1 MTNKYMYFIA
11 NWKMFGGLST
21 LNSLNKVIKF
31 LRIFKRSNRTKIIY
45 CPPSTLIRPMS
56 KKIINSRIQVG
67 AQNCHES
74 LTYGASTGS
83 INSMMLKNVGAKY
96 VILGH
101 SENREAGETDKLIN
115 TKIKAATK
123 SGLKV
128 IFCIGETLGQKKKKI
143 TNKVLSK
150 QIDLGLQK
158 VKKRKNIVIAYEP
171 VWSIG
176 TGLIPK
182 SDDLL
187 KTINFIKKK
196 IKNKKDILIAYEPV
210 WSIGTGLIPKNNDL
224 LQTVKFIKKKLKNCK
239 VLYGGSVNSNNVNDL
254 KLVNNIDGFLI
265 GGASQNS
272 KKFIDIIKKTYN

>member
-1 MTNKYMYFIA
+1 MYFIA

-21 LNSLNKVIKF
+21 LNSLTKVIKF
-31 LRIFKRSNRTKIIY
+31 LKIFKKSKNTKIIY
-45 CPPSTLIRPMS
+45 CPPNTLIHPMLKKVMNS
-56 KKIINSRIQVG
+56 KIQVG

-101 SENREAGETDKLIN
+101 SENRESGETDKLIN

-128 IFCIGETLGQKKKKI
+128 IFCIGETLAQKRKKI
-143 TNKVLSK
+143 TNKILLK
-150 QIDLGLQK
+150 QIKLGLQK
-158 VKKRKNIVIAYEP
+158 VKRRKNIVIAYEP

-176 TGLIPK
+176 TGVIPK
-182 SDDLL
+182 SDDLFR
-187 KTINFIKKK
+187 TINFIKKK
-196 IKNKKDILIAYEPV
+196 VKNI
-210 WSIGTGLIPKNNDL
+210 
-224 LQTVKFIKKKLKNCK
+224 K
-239 VLYGGSVNSNNVNDL
+239 VLYGGSVNPKNINEL
-254 KLVNNIDGFLI
+254 KSIKNIDGFLI
-265 GGASQNS
+265 GGASQDP